1 MPVPPC
7 PPNPDIIRVR
17 HMLDAA
23 QEASSF
29 VSDKSRADLDANR
42 MLALSLVKSIEIG
55 GEAASKVSA
64 AFREAHPEIPWTV
77 IVTMR
82 NRPSHAYF
90 DVDLDR
96 VWDTITDDLPP
107 LIHKLRT
114 ILSLEDGRRKKQ
126 DGLDEK

>member
-1 MPVPPC
+1 M
-7 PPNPDIIRVR
+7 PNPDIIRVR

-29 VSDKSRADLDANR
+29 VSDQSRADLDANR
-42 MLALSLVKSIEIG
+42 MLTLSLVKSIEIV

-82 NRPSHAYF
+82 NRLIHAYF

-96 VWDTITDDLPP
+96 VWDTITAVAAPCP
-107 LIHKLRT
+107 
-114 ILSLEDGRRKKQ
+114 Q
-126 DGLDEK
+126 F